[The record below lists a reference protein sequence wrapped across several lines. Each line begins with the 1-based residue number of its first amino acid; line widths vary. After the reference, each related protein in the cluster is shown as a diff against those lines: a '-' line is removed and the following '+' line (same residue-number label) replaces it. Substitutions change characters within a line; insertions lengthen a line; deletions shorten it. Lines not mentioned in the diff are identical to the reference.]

1 MSNDVICTLIKK
13 GKAEKDEYGNVVFPE
28 KRTTVF
34 AEKKSVRQSEF
45 CQAAA
50 VGFKP
55 EIMLEIYSFEYHG
68 EELCELDGERFNI
81 YRTFEKPKSDRL
93 ELYLTALA
101 GDFNGLTQLG

>member
-13 GKAEKDEYGNVVFPE
+13 GTADKDEYGNVVFSE
-28 KRTTVF
+28 KRTTIF

-45 CQAAA
+45 FQAAA

-55 EIMLEIYSFEYHG
+55 EVMLEVYSFEYHG
-68 EELCELDGERFNI
+68 EEFCEIDGERFNI
-81 YRTFEKPKSDRL
+81 YRTFEKPNSYRL

-101 GDFNGLTQLG
+101 GETNATS

>member
-45 CQAAA
+45 FQAAA

-101 GDFNGLTQLG
+101 GDIDAVT